1 MQFELEVGFKPICA
15 IWQLRGRMRS
25 TQPNTT
31 LHLTALPL
39 RFYRLV
45 AATSLSRSMVFFSC
59 RAAGER

>member
-31 LHLTALPL
+31 LHLTACQGQLTFDPD
-39 RFYRLV
+39 RQQKM
-45 AATSLSRSMVFFSC
+45 THHGDSI
-59 RAAGER
+59 